1 MFLKRQLGRFVGG
14 EPETILKSGGFK
26 VAIRATAFNSGDT
39 LDLAWSSAREDIN
52 HTSIVS
58 K

>member
-1 MFLKRQLGRFVGG
+1 MFLKTTAWQIVGG

-26 VAIRATAFNSGDT
+26 VAIRATAFNNGDT